1 MDRRVSNRKS
11 PGDQNS
17 GGAGGPPRT
26 LWKDYDERWFTPTGR
41 DSKVLVSP
49 DGKSVAF
56 VSDRTGWI
64 QIYVIPV
71 NATSESQAKRITS
84 GNFLNG
90 LGAWSA
96 DSKKIAYH
104 RSVAGNQYERFADVI
119 DVSTGKAE
127 QVVKEHGVNFEPAF
141 SPDDAN
147 LVYQRTDFANSLD
160 LFVAPAKADA
170 TSVRLSN

>member
-64 QIYVIPV
+64 QLYVMPV
-71 NATSESQAKRITS
+71 TATAESQAKQLTR
-84 GNFLNG
+84 GDFVHG
-90 LGAWSA
+90 LGGGSP
-96 DSKKIAYH
+96 DSRKLAYH
-104 RSVAGNQYERFADVI
+104 HGAPGSSFESFI
-119 DVSTGKAE
+119 DV
-127 QVVKEHGVNFEPAF
+127 V
-141 SPDDAN
+141 DAGGGGTQAI
-147 LVYQRTDFANSLD
+147 VSG
-160 LFVAPAKADA
+160 
-170 TSVRLSN
+170 